1 MKNCEKCIRARVK
14 SFAYEKNGAK
24 ISKMEKIF
32 TNIPEIILI
41 EKKSKI
47 EIGNLS
53 RRPIIQNGLK

>member
-32 TNIPEIILI
+32 ANIPEIILI

-47 EIGNLS
+47 ESGNLS